1 MKSFRCGLLLL
12 IALIIS
18 GCTRDQPVC
27 HTHAVSSG
35 ELTECGG

>member
-1 MKSFRCGLLLL
+1 MRSFHSGLLLL

-18 GCTRDQPVC
+18 RCTRDQPVC
-27 HTHAVSSG
+27 HTHAVSNG